1 MRLSLILIE
10 YLLRHQIYPFA
21 CGADGDIVCGKVI
34 YDLLEKL
41 WGYGVLG
48 LAWVHAVKD
57 QDQPKFLRLRLVD
70 PGFNLGEGRI

>member
-1 MRLSLILIE
+1 MVNMRLSLILIE

-48 LAWVHAVKD
+48 LA
-57 QDQPKFLRLRLVD
+57 
-70 PGFNLGEGRI
+70 